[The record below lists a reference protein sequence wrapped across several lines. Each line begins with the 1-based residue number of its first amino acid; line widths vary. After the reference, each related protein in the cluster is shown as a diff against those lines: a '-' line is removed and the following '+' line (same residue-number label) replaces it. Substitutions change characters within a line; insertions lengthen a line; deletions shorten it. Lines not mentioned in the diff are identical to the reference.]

1 MNMYFAAQTMMKA
14 TMKVV
19 TPTKQARRALL
30 LEINASPPETP
41 ANKAAIKTA
50 KGIAN
55 MFAPS
60 FPKVVTA

>member
-1 MNMYFAAQTMMKA
+1 MYFATHKQMKA
-14 TMKVV
+14 TMKVG
-19 TPTKQARRALL
+19 TPTVMARRTLL